1 MDKPIKTVTT
11 VELSKKSL
19 LLMIKQ
25 LDKTKKDKITFT
37 VA

>member
-11 VELSKKSL
+11 VELSKKDL